1 MRADEPGPASRPPG
15 GPLLSTTSLIWRA
28 GDRSRATG
36 GPAPR
41 RPEVDERYGRA
52 RRAVSEVTHD
62 VVLTTPPIAAL
73 SARQMQ
79 DACGDQPGVLCRRVY
94 ESTHDRTLAQVVDFV
109 VGKPLT
115 IVAIILAAAV
125 VNRIARRAIR
135 RGLRRLASGGLR
147 ERLGAARRRTPIS
160 MLDTDT
166 GEISVRSTQRVEA
179 LSTVLRSVASFA
191 IWTVAAF
198 MVLGEFGINLGP
210 LIAGAGIIGVAL
222 GFGSQSLV
230 RDFLSGIFI
239 LVEDQYGVGDTVDL
253 GEATGV
259 VEVVSLRTTR
269 VRSVDGTVW
278 HVPNGAI
285 DRVGNKSQHWS
296 RALLDVQVGYGTDI
310 AHAREVIKGVADE
323 VWREQPG
330 WVIEEPELWG
340 VEALGPHGVEL
351 RLVIKTQPSRQWDV
365 SRVVRER
372 LKAAFDAEGIEIP
385 FPQQTVWHRNADD
398 GPGAPAAAGAGA
410 ARG

>member
-1 MRADEPGPASRPPG
+1 
-15 GPLLSTTSLIWRA
+15 
-28 GDRSRATG
+28 
-36 GPAPR
+36 
-41 RPEVDERYGRA
+41 
-52 RRAVSEVTHD
+52 VTHD
-62 VVLTTPPIAAL
+62 VAPTTPPIAAL
-73 SARQMQ
+73 SARRIQ
-79 DACGDQPGVLCRRVY
+79 DACGDQPGALCRRVY
-94 ESTHDRTLAQVVDFV
+94 ESTHDGAPAQVVDFV
-109 VGKPLT
+109 VGRPLT
-115 IVAIILAAAV
+115 IVAIILAAAI
-125 VNRIARRAIR
+125 VNRLARRAIR

-147 ERLGAARRRTPIS
+147 ERIGAARRRTAIS

-179 LSTVLRSVASFA
+179 LSTVARSVASF
-191 IWTVAAF
+191 
-198 MVLGEFGINLGP
+198 
-210 LIAGAGIIGVAL
+210 
-222 GFGSQSLV
+222 
-230 RDFLSGIFI
+230 
-239 LVEDQYGVGDTVDL
+239 DL

-285 DRVGNKSQHWS
+285 ARVGNQSQHWS

-330 WVIEEPELWG
+330 WVIEEPELWS

-351 RLVIKTQPSRQWDV
+351 RLVIKTQPSRQWEV
-365 SRVVRER
+365 SRLVRER

-385 FPQQTVWHRNADD
+385 FPQQTVWHR
-398 GPGAPAAAGAGA
+398 GVPAGRASDH
-410 ARG
+410 

>member
-1 MRADEPGPASRPPG
+1 M
-15 GPLLSTTSLIWRA
+15 
-28 GDRSRATG
+28 
-36 GPAPR
+36 
-41 RPEVDERYGRA
+41 DERYGRA
-52 RRAVSEVTHD
+52 RRAVPEVTHD

-73 SARQMQ
+73 SARQIQ

-115 IVAIILAAAV
+115 IVAIILAAAI
-125 VNRIARRAIR
+125 VNRLARRAIR

-147 ERLGAARRRTPIS
+147 ERLGAARRRTPMS

-253 GEATGV
+253 GRGDRRRRGRQPAHDAGA
-259 VEVVSLRTTR
+259 LRR
-269 VRSVDGTVW
+269 R
-278 HVPNGAI
+278 
-285 DRVGNKSQHWS
+285 DRVARARTARSTASATS
-296 RALLDVQVGYGTDI
+296 RSTGR
-310 AHAREVIKGVADE
+310 ARCSTSRSPTAPTSRTRARSSSGVADD

-365 SRVVRER
+365 SRLVRER
-372 LKAAFDAEGIEIP
+372 LKAAFDDEGIEIP
-385 FPQQTVWHRNADD
+385 FPQQTVWHRQADD
-398 GPGAPAAAGAGA
+398 GPAAPAAAAG
-410 ARG
+410 RG

>member
-1 MRADEPGPASRPPG
+1 
-15 GPLLSTTSLIWRA
+15 
-28 GDRSRATG
+28 
-36 GPAPR
+36 
-41 RPEVDERYGRA
+41 
-52 RRAVSEVTHD
+52 
-62 VVLTTPPIAAL
+62 VVLTTPPLAAV
-73 SARQMQ
+73 SARQM
-79 DACGDQPGVLCRRVY
+79 AETCGDQSGLICRQVY
-94 ESTHDRTLAQVVDFV
+94 EATHDRTLAQVGDFV

-115 IVAIILAAAV
+115 ILAILLAAAIL
-125 VNRIARRAIR
+125 NRLARRAIR
-135 RGLRRLASGGLR
+135 RGLRRLATGGLR
-147 ERLGAARRRTPIS
+147 ERIGAARRRAPIA

-166 GEISVRSTQRVEA
+166 HEVSVRSTQRVEA

-278 HVPNGAI
+278 HVPNGTIA
-285 DRVGNKSQHWS
+285 RVGNKSQHWS
-296 RALLDVQVGYGTDI
+296 RALLDVHVAYGTDI
-310 AHAREVIKGVADE
+310 SHAREVIKRVADG
-323 VWREQPG
+323 VWREKSG

-340 VEALGPHGVEL
+340 VEELGPHSVTI
-351 RLVIKTQPSRQWDV
+351 RLVIKTQPSRQWDI
-365 SRVVRER
+365 SRLVRER
-372 LKAAFDAEGIEIP
+372 LKEAFDAEGIEIP
-385 FPQQTVWHRNADD
+385 FPQQTVWHRRGEGGSEAHV
-398 GPGAPAAAGAGA
+398 AAAGAG
-410 ARG
+410 RG

>member
-1 MRADEPGPASRPPG
+1 VLP
-15 GPLLSTTSLIWRA
+15 TT
-28 GDRSRATG
+28 
-36 GPAPR
+36 
-41 RPEVDERYGRA
+41 
-52 RRAVSEVTHD
+52 
-62 VVLTTPPIAAL
+62 PIAAV
-73 SARQMQ
+73 STRQLT
-79 DACGDQPGVLCRRVY
+79 DACGTDPGVLCRRVLD
-94 ESTHDRTLAQVVDFV
+94 STGDGTLAAAADFV
-109 VGKPLT
+109 VGKPLS
-115 IVAIILAAAV
+115 ILLILVVAAIA
-125 VNRIARRAIR
+125 NRLARRAIG

-147 ERLGAARRRTPIS
+147 ERIGAARRRTPMS

-179 LSTVLRSVASFA
+179 LSTVLRSLASFA
-191 IWTVAAF
+191 IWTVAIF

-253 GEATGV
+253 GDATGV

-285 DRVGNKSQHWS
+285 ARVGNKSQHWS
-296 RALLDVQVGYGTDI
+296 RALLDIQVAYGTDI
-310 AHAREVIKGVADE
+310 AHASEVIKGVADD
-323 VWREQPG
+323 VWRERSG

-340 VEALGPHGVEL
+340 VEELGPHGVAI

-372 LKAAFDAEGIEIP
+372 LKQAFDAEGIEIP
-385 FPQQTVWHRNADD
+385 FPQQTVWHRRGEDSAVGD
-398 GPGAPAAAGAGA
+398 PVAG
-410 ARG
+410 RS